1 LPGGVSP
8 TVVNKSDQDVF
19 PASTLLIETRAYARA
34 GLFGNPSDGFYGK
47 TIAISVRNFG
57 ASVTLYRSP
66 ELTIE
71 PQQQDTNTF
80 RSMHHLR
87 DAVATLGYH
96 GGVPLLK
103 AAIKK
108 FAEYC
113 ETEQIRLPNHN
124 FSIRY
129 STSIP
134 RQVGL
139 SGSSA
144 IIVATF
150 RALMQFYNIE
160 IPQPILPNLVLATEA
175 EELGITAGLQDRV
188 IQCYEGCVYMDF
200 DRETMERQGYGQYE
214 PLDARLLPKL
224 YIAYNTDLGKQSGRV
239 HNDVRGRWLK
249 GEPLVIDTMNA
260 IADVARQGREAL
272 FRQDTDALNALV
284 NRNYNLRT
292 QIYAISDR
300 NQSLIDTARACGASA
315 SFTGSGGSIIG
326 LYRDDAML
334 NRLYVELKKINA
346 RVIKPY
352 VV

>member
-1 LPGGVSP
+1 
-8 TVVNKSDQDVF
+8 
-19 PASTLLIETRAYARA
+19 LLIETRAFARA
-34 GLFGNPSDGFYGK
+34 GLLGNPSDGFYGK

-66 ELTIE
+66 ELYIE
-71 PQQQDTNTF
+71 PQPQDTNVF
-80 RSMHHLR
+80 RSLHHLR
-87 DAVATLGYH
+87 DSVSTLGYH

-113 ETEQIRLPNHN
+113 EQEGIRLPNQN

-150 RALMQFYNIE
+150 RALMQFYGVE
-160 IPQPILPNLVLATEA
+160 IPAPVLPNLVLATET

-188 IQCYEGCVYMDF
+188 IQCYEGCVYMNF
-200 DRETMERQGYGQYE
+200 DRAIMEQQGYGQYT
-214 PLDARLLPKL
+214 PLNPRLLPKL

-239 HNDVRGRWLK
+239 HSDVRARWLK
-249 GEPLVIDTMNA
+249 GEPLVVETMNA
-260 IADVARQGREAL
+260 IADVARQGQEAIN
-272 FRQDTDALNALV
+272 RQDIDLLNELI
-284 NRNYNLRT
+284 NRNFDLRSK
-292 QIYAISDR
+292 IYTISDR
-300 NQSLIDTARACGASA
+300 NRSMIETARACGASA

-326 LYRDDAML
+326 IYRDDAML
-334 NRLYVELKKINA
+334 NRLFVELKKINA

>member
-1 LPGGVSP
+1 M
-8 TVVNKSDQDVF
+8 
-19 PASTLLIETRAYARA
+19 LIETRASARA
-34 GLFGNPSDGFYGK
+34 GLLGNPSDGFFGK
-47 TIAISVRNFG
+47 TIAVSVRNFG

-66 ELTIE
+66 ELHIE
-71 PQQQDTNTF
+71 PQPQDTNVF
-80 RSMHHLR
+80 KSLHHLR

-103 AAIKK
+103 ASIKK

-113 ETEQIRLPNHN
+113 EAERIRLPNHN

-129 STSIP
+129 TTSIP

-144 IIVATF
+144 LIVATF
-150 RALMQFYNIE
+150 RALMQFYGVE
-160 IPQPILPNLVLATEA
+160 IPLPILPNLVLATET

-200 DRETMERQGYGQYE
+200 DRTTMERQGYGQYE
-214 PLDARLLPKL
+214 PLDPRLLPRL

-239 HNDVRGRWLK
+239 HNDVKGRWLK
-249 GEPLVIDTMNA
+249 GEALVVDTMNA

-272 FRQDTDALNALV
+272 LTQNTDALHELI
-284 NRNYNLRT
+284 NRNFDLRR
-292 QIYAISDR
+292 QIYPISDR

-334 NRLYVELKKINA
+334 NRLFVELQKINA

>member
-1 LPGGVSP
+1 M
-8 TVVNKSDQDVF
+8 
-19 PASTLLIETRAYARA
+19 LIETRAYARA
-34 GLFGNPSDGFYGK
+34 GLLGNPSDGFFGK

-66 ELTIE
+66 ELHIE
-71 PQQQDTNTF
+71 PQAQDTNVF
-80 RSMHHLR
+80 RSLHHLR
-87 DAVATLGYH
+87 DAVSTLGYH

-103 AAIKK
+103 AAVKK

-113 ETEQIRLPNHN
+113 EAEHIRLPNQN

-129 STSIP
+129 NTSIP

-150 RALMQFYNIE
+150 RALMQFYGVE
-160 IPQPILPNLVLATEA
+160 IPQPVLPNLVLATET

-200 DRETMERQGYGQYE
+200 DRDIMEAQGYGQYE
-214 PLDARLLPKL
+214 PIDSHLLPKL

-239 HNDVRGRWLK
+239 HNDVRARWLK
-249 GEPLVIDTMNA
+249 GEPLVVDTMNA
-260 IADVARQGREAL
+260 IANVAREGHAAIL
-272 FRQDTDALNALV
+272 RQDTDALNELV
-284 NRNYNLRT
+284 NRNFDLRA

-300 NQSLIDTARACGASA
+300 NRSLIETARACGASA

-334 NRLYVELKKINA
+334 NRLFVELKKINA

>member
-1 LPGGVSP
+1 M
-8 TVVNKSDQDVF
+8 
-19 PASTLLIETRAYARA
+19 LIETRAYARA
-34 GLFGNPSDGFYGK
+34 GLLGNPSDGFFGK

-57 ASVTLYRSP
+57 ASVTLYQSP
-66 ELTIE
+66 ELNIE
-71 PQQQDTNTF
+71 PQSQDTNVF

-87 DAVATLGYH
+87 DAVSTLGYH

-113 ETEQIRLPNHN
+113 EAEGIRLPNQN

-129 STSIP
+129 NTSIP

-150 RALMQFYNIE
+150 RALMQFYNVE
-160 IPQPILPNLVLATEA
+160 IPKPILPNLVLATET

-188 IQCYEGCVYMDF
+188 IQCYEGCVYMNF
-200 DRETMERQGYGQYE
+200 DQAIMERQGYGQYE
-214 PLDARLLPKL
+214 QVDPRLLPKL

-239 HNDVRGRWLK
+239 HNDVKTRWLK
-249 GEPLVIDTMNA
+249 GEALIVDTMSA
-260 IADVARQGREAL
+260 IADVAREGREAMV
-272 FRQDTDALNALV
+272 RQDTDALNELV
-284 NRNYNLRT
+284 NRNFDLRAR
-292 QIYAISDR
+292 IYTISDR
-300 NQSLIDTARACGASA
+300 NRSLIETARACEASA

-334 NRLYVELKKINA
+334 NRLFVELKKINA

-352 VV
+352 LI

>member
-1 LPGGVSP
+1 M
-8 TVVNKSDQDVF
+8 
-19 PASTLLIETRAYARA
+19 LIETRAYARA

-57 ASVTLYRSP
+57 ASVTLYQSP
-66 ELTIE
+66 ELNIE
-71 PQQQDTNTF
+71 AQPQDTNVF
-80 RSMHHLR
+80 RSLHHLR
-87 DAVATLGYH
+87 DAVSTLGYH

-113 ETEQIRLPNHN
+113 EQEQIRLPNQN

-129 STSIP
+129 NTSIP

-150 RALMQFYNIE
+150 RALMQFYNVE
-160 IPQPILPNLVLATEA
+160 IPLPILPNLVLATETD
-175 EELGITAGLQDRV
+175 ELGITAGLQDRV

-200 DRETMERQGYGQYE
+200 DRETIERQGYGQYE
-214 PLDARLLPKL
+214 PIDSQLLPKL

-239 HNDVRGRWLK
+239 HNDVRSRWLK
-249 GEPLVIDTMNA
+249 GEPLVVDTMA
-260 IADVARQGREAL
+260 SIADVAREGRDAL
-272 FRQDTDALNALV
+272 YRQDTKLLNELV
-284 NRNYNLRT
+284 NRNFDLRA
-292 QIYAISDR
+292 QIYNISDR
-300 NQSLIDTARACGASA
+300 NRSLIETARACGASA

-334 NRLYVELKKINA
+334 NRLFVELRKINA

>member
-1 LPGGVSP
+1 M
-8 TVVNKSDQDVF
+8 
-19 PASTLLIETRAYARA
+19 LIETRAYARA
-34 GLFGNPSDGFYGK
+34 GLLGNPSDGFYGK

-57 ASVTLYRSP
+57 ASVTLYPSP
-66 ELTIE
+66 ELQIE
-71 PQQQDTNTF
+71 SQPQDTNVF
-80 RSMHHLR
+80 RSLHHLR
-87 DAVATLGYH
+87 DAVSTLGYH

-108 FAEYC
+108 FAEHC
-113 ETEQIRLPNHN
+113 EMEGIRLPNQN

-129 STSIP
+129 NTSIP

-150 RALMQFYNIE
+150 RALMHFYNVE
-160 IPQPILPNLVLATEA
+160 IPAPILPNLVLATES

-200 DRETMERQGYGQYE
+200 DRDTMESQGYGQYVRID
-214 PLDARLLPKL
+214 PRLLPKL

-239 HNDVRGRWLK
+239 HNDVRARWLK
-249 GEPLVIDTMNA
+249 GEPAVVETMNA
-260 IADVARQGREAL
+260 IADVAREGREAML
-272 FRQDTDALNALV
+272 QHDNGALNELV
-284 NRNYNLRT
+284 NRNFDLRSR
-292 QIYAISDR
+292 IYVISDR
-300 NQSLIDTARACGASA
+300 NRSMIETARACGASA

-334 NRLYVELKKINA
+334 NRLFVELKKINA

>member
-1 LPGGVSP
+1 M
-8 TVVNKSDQDVF
+8 
-19 PASTLLIETRAYARA
+19 LIETRAYARA
-34 GLFGNPSDGFYGK
+34 GLLGNPSDGFFGK
-47 TIAISVRNFG
+47 TIAITVRNFG
-57 ASVTLYRSP
+57 ASVTLYPSP

-71 PQQQDTNTF
+71 AQPQDTNVF
-80 RSMHHLR
+80 RSLHHLR
-87 DAVATLGYH
+87 DAVSTLGYH

-113 ETEQIRLPNHN
+113 ESEQIRLPNQN

-150 RALMQFYNIE
+150 RALMQFYNVE
-160 IPQPILPNLVLATEA
+160 IPLPILPNLVLATEA
-175 EELGITAGLQDRV
+175 DELGITAGLQDRV

-200 DRETMERQGYGQYE
+200 DRETMERQGHGQYE
-214 PLDARLLPKL
+214 PIDPHQLPKL

-239 HNDVRGRWLK
+239 HNDVRSRWLK
-249 GEPLVIDTMNA
+249 GEPLVVETMSS

-272 FRQDTDALNALV
+272 LGQDIKSLNELV
-284 NRNYNLRT
+284 NRNFDLRA
-292 QIYAISDR
+292 QIYTISDSNR
-300 NQSLIDTARACGASA
+300 SLIETARACGASA

-334 NRLYVELKKINA
+334 NRLFIELRKVNA

>member
-1 LPGGVSP
+1 M
-8 TVVNKSDQDVF
+8 
-19 PASTLLIETRAYARA
+19 LIETRAYARA
-34 GLFGNPSDGFYGK
+34 GLLGNPSDGFFGK

-66 ELTIE
+66 ELHIE
-71 PQQQDTNTF
+71 PQPQDTNVF
-80 RSMHHLR
+80 RSLYHLR
-87 DAVATLGYH
+87 DSVSTLGYH

-103 AAIKK
+103 AAVKK

-113 ETEQIRLPNHN
+113 EAEQIRLPNKN

-150 RALMQFYNIE
+150 RALMQFYGVE
-160 IPQPILPNLVLATEA
+160 ISQPILPNLVLATEA

-188 IQCYEGCVYMDF
+188 IQCYEGCVYMNF
-200 DRETMERQGYGQYE
+200 DRIVMERQGHGQYE
-214 PLDARLLPKL
+214 PIEPRLLPKL

-239 HNDVRGRWLK
+239 HNDVKGRWLK
-249 GEPLVIDTMNA
+249 GEPLVIETMDA
-260 IADVARQGREAL
+260 IANVAKEGYAAIQ
-272 FRQDTDALNALV
+272 RQDTEALNELV
-284 NRNYNLRT
+284 NRNFNLRSS
-292 QIYAISDR
+292 IYTISDR
-300 NQSLIDTARACGASA
+300 NRSLIETARACGASA

-334 NRLYVELKKINA
+334 NRLFVELRKINA

>member
-1 LPGGVSP
+1 MLFNHSADGHIVR
-8 TVVNKSDQDVF
+8 TKV
-19 PASTLLIETRAYARA
+19 LLIETRAYARA
-34 GLFGNPSDGFYGK
+34 GLFGNPSDGFFGK

-57 ASVTLYRSP
+57 ASVTLYPSP

-71 PQQQDTNTF
+71 PQQQDTNVF
-80 RSMHHLR
+80 RSLHHLR
-87 DAVATLGYH
+87 DAVSTLGYH

-103 AAIKK
+103 AAVKK

-113 ETEQIRLPNHN
+113 ESEQIRLPNQN

-150 RALMQFYNIE
+150 RALMQFYNVE
-160 IPQPILPNLVLATEA
+160 IPQPVLPNLVLATEA

-200 DRETMERQGYGQYE
+200 DRVTMERQGYGTYE
-214 PLDARLLPKL
+214 PIDPHLLPKL

-239 HNDVRGRWLK
+239 HNDIRSRWLK
-249 GEPLVIDTMNA
+249 GEPLIVETMNA
-260 IADVARQGREAL
+260 IADVAREAREAL
-272 FRQDTDALNALV
+272 RVQDMKLLNELV
-284 NRNYNLRT
+284 NRNFDLRA
-292 QIYAISDR
+292 QIYNISDR
-300 NQSLIDTARACGASA
+300 NRSLIETARACGASA

-334 NRLYVELKKINA
+334 NRLFVELRKINA

>member
-1 LPGGVSP
+1 M
-8 TVVNKSDQDVF
+8 
-19 PASTLLIETRAYARA
+19 LIETRAYARA
-34 GLFGNPSDGFYGK
+34 GLLGNPSDGFFGK
-47 TIAISVRNFG
+47 TIAITVRNFG
-57 ASVTLYRSP
+57 ASVTLYPSP
-66 ELTIE
+66 ELQIE
-71 PQQQDTNTF
+71 PQPQDTNVF
-80 RSMHHLR
+80 RSLHHLR
-87 DAVATLGYH
+87 DSVSMLGYH

-113 ETEQIRLPNHN
+113 EAQQIRLPNQN

-129 STSIP
+129 NTSIP

-150 RALMQFYNIE
+150 RALMQFYGIE
-160 IPQPILPNLVLATEA
+160 IPLPILPNLVLATES

-200 DRETMERQGYGQYE
+200 DRATMESQGYGHYV
-214 PLDARLLPKL
+214 PLDSRLLPKL

-239 HNDVRGRWLK
+239 HNDVKARWLK
-249 GEPLVIDTMNA
+249 GEPAVVETMNA
-260 IADVARQGREAL
+260 IANVAREGREAML
-272 FRQDTDALNALV
+272 RQDTNALNELV
-284 NRNYNLRT
+284 NRNFDLRS
-292 QIYAISDR
+292 QIYTISDR
-300 NQSLIDTARACGASA
+300 NRSLIETARACGASA

-334 NRLYVELKKINA
+334 NRLFIELRKVNA

-352 VV
+352 VM

>member
-1 LPGGVSP
+1 
-8 TVVNKSDQDVF
+8 
-19 PASTLLIETRAYARA
+19 LLIETRAYARA
-34 GLFGNPSDGFYGK
+34 GLLGNPSDGFFGK

-57 ASVTLYRSP
+57 ASVTLYPSP
-66 ELTIE
+66 ELHIE
-71 PQQQDTNTF
+71 PQPQDTNVF
-80 RSMHHLR
+80 RSLHHLR
-87 DAVATLGYH
+87 DSVSMLGYH

-113 ETEQIRLPNHN
+113 EKENIRLPNQN

-129 STSIP
+129 NTSIP

-150 RALMQFYNIE
+150 RALMQFYNVE
-160 IPQPILPNLVLATEA
+160 IPLPVLPNLVLATETD
-175 EELGITAGLQDRV
+175 ELGITAGLQDRV
-188 IQCYEGCVYMDF
+188 IQCYEGCVYMNF
-200 DRETMERQGYGQYE
+200 DKAIMEQQGHGAYE
-214 PLDARLLPKL
+214 PLDSRLLPRL
-224 YIAYNTDLGKQSGRV
+224 YIAYNTDLGKQSGQV
-239 HNDVRGRWLK
+239 HNDVKSRWLK
-249 GEPLVIDTMNA
+249 GEPIVVETMSA
-260 IADVARQGREAL
+260 IADVARQGRDAML
-272 FRQDTDALNALV
+272 QRDTEALNALV
-284 NRNYNLRT
+284 NRNFDLRA
-292 QIYAISDR
+292 QIYNISDR
-300 NQSLIDTARACGASA
+300 NRSLIETARSCGASA

-334 NRLYVELKKINA
+334 NRLFVSLKKINA

>member
-1 LPGGVSP
+1 M
-8 TVVNKSDQDVF
+8 
-19 PASTLLIETRAYARA
+19 LIETRAYARA
-34 GLFGNPSDGFYGK
+34 GLFGNPSDGFFGK
-47 TIAISVRNFG
+47 TIAITVRNFG
-57 ASVTLYRSP
+57 ASVTLYPSP
-66 ELTIE
+66 ELHIE
-71 PQQQDTNTF
+71 AQPQDTNVF
-80 RSMHHLR
+80 GSLHHLR
-87 DAVATLGYH
+87 DAVSTLGYH

-113 ETEQIRLPNHN
+113 ETERIRLPNRN

-129 STSIP
+129 RTSIP

-150 RALMQFYNIE
+150 RALMQFYGVE
-160 IPQPILPNLVLATEA
+160 IPLPVLPNLVLATET

-200 DRETMERQGYGQYE
+200 DRAMMERQGYGQYE
-214 PLDARLLPKL
+214 SVDPRLLPRL

-239 HNDVRGRWLK
+239 HNDVRARWLK
-249 GEPLVIDTMNA
+249 GEELVIDTMNA
-260 IADVARQGREAL
+260 IADVAYEGHEAL
-272 FRQDTDALNALV
+272 HRQDTEALNALV
-284 NRNYNLRT
+284 NRNFDLRT

-300 NQSLIDTARACGASA
+300 NRSLIEVARACGASA

>member
-1 LPGGVSP
+1 M
-8 TVVNKSDQDVF
+8 
-19 PASTLLIETRAYARA
+19 LIETRAYARA
-34 GLFGNPSDGFYGK
+34 GLLGNPSDGFFGK

-57 ASVTLYRSP
+57 ASVTLYPSP
-66 ELTIE
+66 ELHIE
-71 PQQQDTNTF
+71 PQPQDTNVF
-80 RSMHHLR
+80 RSLHHLR
-87 DAVATLGYH
+87 DAVTTLGYH

-103 AAIKK
+103 ASIKK

-113 ETEQIRLPNHN
+113 EAEHIRLPNQN

-150 RALMQFYNIE
+150 RALMQFYNVE
-160 IPQPILPNLVLATEA
+160 IPLPVLPNLVLATEA

-188 IQCYEGCVYMDF
+188 IQCYEGCVYMNF
-200 DRETMERQGYGQYE
+200 DRETMERQGHGHYE
-214 PLDARLLPKL
+214 PLDPRLLPRL
-224 YIAYNTDLGKQSGRV
+224 YIAYNTDLGKQSGRI
-239 HNDVRGRWLK
+239 HNDVRARWLK
-249 GEPLVIDTMNA
+249 GEELVIETLSA
-260 IADVARQGREAL
+260 IADLAREGREAVL
-272 FRQDTDALNALV
+272 HHDTAALNELI
-284 NRNYNLRT
+284 NQNFDLRAR
-292 QIYAISDR
+292 IYTISDR
-300 NQSLIDTARACGASA
+300 NQSLINTARACGASA

-334 NRLYVELKKINA
+334 NRLFVELRKINA

>member
-1 LPGGVSP
+1 VIPL
-8 TVVNKSDQDVF
+8 F
-19 PASTLLIETRAYARA
+19 ILLIETRAYARA
-34 GLFGNPSDGFYGK
+34 GMLGNPSDGFFGK
-47 TIAISVRNFG
+47 TIAITVRNFG
-57 ASVTLYRSP
+57 ASVTLYPSP
-66 ELTIE
+66 ELHIE
-71 PQQQDTNTF
+71 PQPQDTNVF
-80 RSMHHLR
+80 RSLYHLR
-87 DAVATLGYH
+87 DSVSMLGYH

-113 ETEQIRLPNHN
+113 ESEQIRLRNQN

-129 STSIP
+129 NTSIP

-150 RALMQFYNIE
+150 RALMQFYGVE

-200 DRETMERQGYGQYE
+200 DRATLESQGYGQYE
-214 PLDARLLPKL
+214 PLDPHLLPKL
-224 YIAYNTDLGKQSGRV
+224 YIAYNTDLGKQSGQV
-239 HNDVRGRWLK
+239 HNDVRSRWLK
-249 GEPLVIDTMNA
+249 GDTTVIETMNS

-272 FRQDTDALNALV
+272 LNQDTKALNELV
-284 NRNYNLRT
+284 NRNFDLRS
-292 QIYAISDR
+292 QIYNISDR
-300 NQSLIDTARACGASA
+300 NRKMIETARSCGASA

-334 NRLYVELKKINA
+334 NRLFVELKKINA

>member
-1 LPGGVSP
+1 M
-8 TVVNKSDQDVF
+8 
-19 PASTLLIETRAYARA
+19 LIETRAYARA
-34 GLFGNPSDGFYGK
+34 GLLGNPSDGFFGK

-57 ASVTLYRSP
+57 ASVTLYPSP
-66 ELTIE
+66 ELHIE
-71 PQQQDTNTF
+71 PQPQDTNVF
-80 RSMHHLR
+80 RSLYHLR
-87 DAVATLGYH
+87 DSVSMLGYH

-108 FAEYC
+108 FSEYC
-113 ETEQIRLPNHN
+113 EAEQIRLPNQN

-150 RALMQFYNIE
+150 RALMQFYNVE
-160 IPQPILPNLVLATEA
+160 IPLPILPNLVLATEA

-200 DRETMERQGYGQYE
+200 DRATMERQGHGQYE
-214 PLDARLLPKL
+214 PIEPRLLPKL

-239 HNDVRGRWLK
+239 HNDVRARWLK

-260 IADVARQGREAL
+260 IANVARDGHQAILNR
-272 FRQDTDALNALV
+272 DTDALSELI
-284 NRNYNLRT
+284 NRNFDLRA
-292 QIYAISDR
+292 QIYTISDR
-300 NQSLIDTARACGASA
+300 NRSLIETARACGASA

-334 NRLYVELKKINA
+334 NRLFVELRKINA

>member
-1 LPGGVSP
+1 M
-8 TVVNKSDQDVF
+8 
-19 PASTLLIETRAYARA
+19 LIETRAYARA

-57 ASVTLYRSP
+57 ASVTLYQSP
-66 ELTIE
+66 ELNIE
-71 PQQQDTNTF
+71 AQPQDTNVF
-80 RSMHHLR
+80 RSLHHLR
-87 DAVATLGYH
+87 DAVSTLGYH

-113 ETEQIRLPNHN
+113 EQEQIRLPNQN

-129 STSIP
+129 NTSIP

-150 RALMQFYNIE
+150 RALMQFYNVE
-160 IPQPILPNLVLATEA
+160 IPLPVLPNLVLATETD
-175 EELGITAGLQDRV
+175 ELGITAGLQDRV

-200 DRETMERQGYGQYE
+200 DRETIERQGYGQYE
-214 PLDARLLPKL
+214 PIDSQLLPKL

-239 HNDVRGRWLK
+239 HNDVRSRWLK
-249 GEPLVIDTMNA
+249 GEPLVVDTMSS
-260 IADVARQGREAL
+260 IADVAREGRDAL
-272 FRQDTDALNALV
+272 YRQDTKLLNELV
-284 NRNYNLRT
+284 NRNFDLRA
-292 QIYAISDR
+292 QIYNISDR
-300 NQSLIDTARACGASA
+300 NRSLIETARACGASA

-334 NRLYVELKKINA
+334 NRLFVELRKINA

>member
-1 LPGGVSP
+1 M
-8 TVVNKSDQDVF
+8 
-19 PASTLLIETRAYARA
+19 LIETRAYARA
-34 GLFGNPSDGFYGK
+34 GMLGNPSDGFFGK
-47 TIAISVRNFG
+47 TIAITVRNFG
-57 ASVTLYRSP
+57 ASVTLYPSP
-66 ELTIE
+66 ELNIE
-71 PQQQDTNTF
+71 PQVQDTNTF
-80 RSMHHLR
+80 RSLHHLR
-87 DAVATLGYH
+87 DAVSTLGYH

-113 ETEQIRLPNHN
+113 EKEHIRLPNQN

-144 IIVATF
+144 LIVATF
-150 RALMQFYNIE
+150 RALMQFYSVD
-160 IPQPILPNLVLATEA
+160 IPLPVLPNLVLATET
-175 EELGITAGLQDRV
+175 EELGIAAGLQDRV

-200 DRETMERQGYGQYE
+200 DRATMERQGFGQYE
-214 PLDARLLPKL
+214 PIDPHLLPKL
-224 YIAYNTDLGKQSGRV
+224 YIAYNTDLGKQSGQV
-239 HNDVRGRWLK
+239 HNDVRARWLK
-249 GEPLVIDTMNA
+249 GEPLVLETMSA
-260 IADVARQGREAL
+260 IADVARQGREAML
-272 FRQDTDALNALV
+272 QQDTGALHELV
-284 NRNYNLRT
+284 NRNFDLRA
-292 QIYAISDR
+292 QIYNISDR
-300 NQSLIDTARACGASA
+300 NRQLIETARSCGASA

-334 NRLYVELKKINA
+334 NRLFVELKKINA

>member
-1 LPGGVSP
+1 MPVNHSAAGPSVRP
-8 TVVNKSDQDVF
+8 TI
-19 PASTLLIETRAYARA
+19 LLIETRAYARA
-34 GLFGNPSDGFYGK
+34 GLLGNPSDGFFGK

-57 ASVTLYRSP
+57 ASVTLYESP

-71 PQQQDTNTF
+71 AQPQDTNVF
-80 RSMHHLR
+80 GSMHHLR
-87 DAVATLGYH
+87 DAVSMLGYH

-113 ETEQIRLPNHN
+113 ETQHIRLPNQN

-150 RALMQFYNIE
+150 RALMQFYDVQ
-160 IPQPILPNLVLATEA
+160 IPLPILPNLVLATES

-200 DRETMERQGYGQYE
+200 EQQTMERQGHGQYAPIE
-214 PLDARLLPKL
+214 PHLLPKL

-239 HNDVRGRWLK
+239 HNDVRSRWLK
-249 GEPLVIDTMNA
+249 GEPLVVDTMSA
-260 IADVARQGREAL
+260 IADVAREGREAL
-272 FRQDTDALNALV
+272 IRQDIKQLNELV
-284 NRNYNLRT
+284 NRNFDLRA
-292 QIYAISDR
+292 QIYTISER
-300 NQSLIDTARACGASA
+300 NRSLIETARACGASA

-334 NRLYVELKKINA
+334 NRLFVELKKINA

>member
-1 LPGGVSP
+1 M
-8 TVVNKSDQDVF
+8 
-19 PASTLLIETRAYARA
+19 LIETRAYARA
-34 GLFGNPSDGFYGK
+34 GLLGNPSDGFFGK

-57 ASVTLYRSP
+57 ASVTLYPSP
-66 ELTIE
+66 ELHIE
-71 PQQQDTNTF
+71 PQPQDTNVF
-80 RSMHHLR
+80 RSLHHLR
-87 DAVATLGYH
+87 DSVSMLGYH

-113 ETEQIRLPNHN
+113 EKENIRLPNQN

-129 STSIP
+129 NTSIP

-150 RALMQFYNIE
+150 RALMQFYNVD
-160 IPQPILPNLVLATEA
+160 IPLPVLPNLVLATETD
-175 EELGITAGLQDRV
+175 ELGITAGLQDRV
-188 IQCYEGCVYMDF
+188 IQCYEGCVYMNF
-200 DRETMERQGYGQYE
+200 DKAIMDQQGHGGYE
-214 PLDARLLPKL
+214 PLDSRLLPKL
-224 YIAYNTDLGKQSGRV
+224 YIAYNTDLGKQSGQV
-239 HNDVRGRWLK
+239 HNDVKSRWLK
-249 GEPLVIDTMNA
+249 GEPVVVETMSA
-260 IADVARQGREAL
+260 IADVARQGREAML
-272 FRQDTDALNALV
+272 QRDTEALNALV
-284 NRNYNLRT
+284 NRNFDLRA
-292 QIYAISDR
+292 QIYNISER
-300 NQSLIDTARACGASA
+300 NRSLIETARSCGASA

-334 NRLYVELKKINA
+334 NRLFVSLKKINA

>member
-1 LPGGVSP
+1 M
-8 TVVNKSDQDVF
+8 
-19 PASTLLIETRAYARA
+19 
-34 GLFGNPSDGFYGK
+34 
-47 TIAISVRNFG
+47 RNFG
-57 ASVTLYRSP
+57 ASVTLYQSP
-66 ELTIE
+66 ELNIE
-71 PQQQDTNTF
+71 PQSQDTNVF

-87 DAVATLGYH
+87 DAVSTLGYH

-113 ETEQIRLPNHN
+113 EAEGIRLPNQN

-129 STSIP
+129 NTSIP

-150 RALMQFYNIE
+150 RALMQFYNVE
-160 IPQPILPNLVLATEA
+160 IPKPILPNLVLATET

-188 IQCYEGCVYMDF
+188 IQCYEGCVYMNF
-200 DRETMERQGYGQYE
+200 DQAIMERQGYGQYE
-214 PLDARLLPKL
+214 QVDPRLLPKL

-239 HNDVRGRWLK
+239 HNDVKTRWLK
-249 GEPLVIDTMNA
+249 GEALIVDTMSA
-260 IADVARQGREAL
+260 IADVAREGREAMV
-272 FRQDTDALNALV
+272 RQDTDALNELV
-284 NRNYNLRT
+284 NRNFDLRAR
-292 QIYAISDR
+292 IYTISDR
-300 NQSLIDTARACGASA
+300 NRSLIETARACEASA

-334 NRLYVELKKINA
+334 NRLFVELKKINA

-352 VV
+352 LI

>member
-1 LPGGVSP
+1 V
-8 TVVNKSDQDVF
+8 
-19 PASTLLIETRAYARA
+19 LIETRAYARA
-34 GLFGNPSDGFYGK
+34 GLLGNPSDGFFGK
-47 TIAISVRNFG
+47 TIAISVRNFS
-57 ASVTLYRSP
+57 ASITLYPSP
-66 ELTIE
+66 ELHIE
-71 PQQQDTNTF
+71 AQAQDTNVF
-80 RSMHHLR
+80 RSLYHLR
-87 DAVATLGYH
+87 DAVSMLGYH

-113 ETEQIRLPNHN
+113 ETEGIRLPNQN

-129 STSIP
+129 NTSIP

-150 RALMQFYNIE
+150 RALMQFYSVE
-160 IPQPILPNLVLATEA
+160 IPLPLLPNLVLATETD
-175 EELGITAGLQDRV
+175 ELGITAGLQDRV

-200 DRETMERQGYGQYE
+200 DRAGMEQHGHGQYE
-214 PLDARLLPKL
+214 PLEPRLLPKL

-239 HNDVRGRWLK
+239 HNDVRTRWLQ
-249 GEPLVIDTMNA
+249 GDQTVIDTMAA
-260 IADVARQGREAL
+260 IADVARNGREAL
-272 FRQDTDALNALV
+272 LSQDTAVLNELV
-284 NRNYNLRT
+284 DRNFDLRR
-292 QIYAISDR
+292 QIYLISDR
-300 NQSLIDTARACGASA
+300 NQMLIDAARRCGASA

>member
-1 LPGGVSP
+1 M
-8 TVVNKSDQDVF
+8 
-19 PASTLLIETRAYARA
+19 LIETRAYARA
-34 GLFGNPSDGFYGK
+34 GLLGNPSDGFFGK

-57 ASVTLYRSP
+57 ASVTLYPSP
-66 ELTIE
+66 ELHIE
-71 PQQQDTNTF
+71 PQSQDTNVF
-80 RSMHHLR
+80 RSLHHLR

-113 ETEQIRLPNHN
+113 ETEGIRLPNQN

-129 STSIP
+129 NTSIP

-150 RALMQFYNIE
+150 RALMQFYKIE
-160 IPQPILPNLVLATEA
+160 IPQPVLPNLVLGTET

-200 DRETMERQGYGQYE
+200 ERTGMERRGYGQYE
-214 PLDARLLPKL
+214 PLDPHLLPRL

-239 HNDVRGRWLK
+239 HNDVRARWLQ

-272 FRQDTDALNALV
+272 LQRDTDALNELI
-284 NRNYNLRT
+284 NRNFDLRS
-292 QIYAISDR
+292 QIYTISDR
-300 NQSLIDTARACGASA
+300 NRSLINTARACGASA

-334 NRLYVELKKINA
+334 NRLFVELKKINA